1 MTLFSGPFCVHID
14 RLYIKR
20 TVIRNRIYD
29 TLEDLEEAVCDFIN
43 GLSEATIASVCNLS
57 YLFS

>member
-1 MTLFSGPFCVHID
+1 MHID